1 MTSTTF
7 FRKPG
12 GFFQSY
18 RAALR
23 QIRGI
28 ALLYTAILAVVLPLL
43 MTLTVTQARSN
54 FSYYSS
60 EMPMEYYLSSQAS
73 SFLYSILSLFVLPL
87 LWLFALIFTVSLFRY
102 LHDKRSVDLFH
113 SLPIRRETM
122 LFGRLTAELT
132 ALVVPLL
139 AMLIVCFAILLCFGI
154 PMQAVQDGML
164 DPGQLWLRTLFLIV
178 NVFALIGL
186 MIFFLICCGTVF
198 DAAVSTIAF
207 CGGLPLL
214 LALSLSYLGSALP
227 GFCGSDLPR
236 FVYEGMNPLIGA
248 FSLANEPV
256 VPWLLWWLGYGA
268 VLLIAAV
275 LLYRRRASETAEN
288 AFAFP
293 LPRVWIRFLVSPAS
307 GCAWG
312 F

>member
-87 LWLFALIFTVSLFRY
+87 L
-102 LHDKRSVDLFH
+102 
-113 SLPIRRETM
+113 
-122 LFGRLTAELT
+122 
-132 ALVVPLL
+132 
-139 AMLIVCFAILLCFGI
+139 
-154 PMQAVQDGML
+154 
-164 DPGQLWLRTLFLIV
+164 
-178 NVFALIGL
+178 
-186 MIFFLICCGTVF
+186 
-198 DAAVSTIAF
+198 
-207 CGGLPLL
+207 
-214 LALSLSYLGSALP
+214 
-227 GFCGSDLPR
+227 
-236 FVYEGMNPLIGA
+236 
-248 FSLANEPV
+248 
-256 VPWLLWWLGYGA
+256 
-268 VLLIAAV
+268 
-275 LLYRRRASETAEN
+275 
-288 AFAFP
+288 
-293 LPRVWIRFLVSPAS
+293 
-307 GCAWG
+307 
-312 F
+312 